1 MTKSTNIFQDGS
13 FAAIYYCQD
22 EVFVL
27 TLTTFPS
34 MIQMQQSFF
43 VFVLQFV
50 FLINLHGQVLRT
62 TATANSVGYY
72 LEDLSTLS
80 SRFSV
85 QVKFSKKGESSRVA
99 LPPSLLV
106 IANERVIAGSLL
118 QLEAAT
124 DYEVNVEVV
133 DSFPSLK
140 TYNFSQSIRIE
151 ALWVPKPSNDTLW
164 VAHSGSG
171 NLYTKTQPGSIQVLF
186 NSQGQLLKCGTIVM
200 CKAGRYYVGELNW
213 NLSNAQLSCNTG
225 GQSITIQGEQGAAV
239 VFDGADSSF
248 QARYP
253 TWKLVDTSNKIYQT
267 FLPTACSY
275 SNLVLYQDSIRL
287 FPYACIYPAQFFL
300 NGKWFYESLSNAANY
315 FGSGYYREGNNFY
328 IKLANGES
336 PNGKPLTVSKYN
348 SFLNLYNYSN
358 PKLNQSNVV
367 FRNLSIRNY
376 GKSNI
381 VLDFFGNVT
390 AEYDANALYF
400 RDISNVVI
408 DNCYFAYNTQSV
420 TFDGK
425 TDRTLVQNCRF
436 KDQTGKWMHGQFKNT
451 SLSKTGDIN
460 FIDNKG
466 KWGRSLEK
474 AAIFFEMPPNSANS
488 AAIVRNNVIDGYVSG
503 IAGRQ
508 RESSPFYDIDIH
520 DNTIRNTYD
529 AIDIVGNAVNYRVWN
544 NSIESSPV
552 IFSMIPF
559 TDNGIPYGN
568 LGPAYFFRNK
578 VRSIVQR
585 KNLTNLPNHINPELY
600 VNYNGCEGGVRLS
613 TWGLLLKMETGTMP
627 AFKRQD
633 IFFLHNTVLA
643 QDSLAFDLHLG
654 KPTWRSLTSTNNLY
668 YSKYNCLGFDG
679 VQDVK
684 PYHFVSQ
691 TDNYYTE
698 GNRVG
703 SVNGMHGN
711 LNTCFRYADL
721 VDVETKLKQLT
732 GELDTS
738 KLRIRSFQFEPKLN
752 FVNLN
757 LDKASPLINR
767 GTIVPNI
774 SDLPNSN
781 YYDSFPDIGAVES
794 TTSIAND
801 DRLATACL
809 VLYPNPTDGPVQL
822 ILDQDFNFPVEVT
835 VINAVGATVFQQ
847 QQVRSGQLTIDASTF
862 DIGFY
867 IVVIRGQDGRLLHG
881 RLAKM

>member
-1 MTKSTNIFQDGS
+1 
-13 FAAIYYCQD
+13 
-22 EVFVL
+22 
-27 TLTTFPS
+27 
-34 MIQMQQSFF
+34 MIRMQKALF
-43 VFVLQFV
+43 VFFLPLV
-50 FLINLHGQVLRT
+50 FLTKLPAQVLKM
-62 TATANSVGYY
+62 TATTNSIGYY

-80 SRFSV
+80 AQFSV
-85 QVKFSKKGESSRVA
+85 QVKFSKKGENARAA
-99 LPPSLLV
+99 LAPSLLV
-106 IANERVIAGSLL
+106 IANQRVIAGSLL
-118 QLEAAT
+118 QLEAGAE
-124 DYEVNVEVV
+124 YEVNLQVV

-140 TYNFSQSIRIE
+140 TFSFSQSIRTE
-151 ALWVPKPSNDTLW
+151 ALWEPKSSSDTLW

-171 NLYTKTQPGSIQVLF
+171 NLYTRTQPGSIQVLF
-186 NSQGQLLKCGTIVM
+186 KSQSQLLKCGTIVL
-200 CKAGRYYVGELNW
+200 CKAGTYYLGEMNW
-213 NLSNAQLSCNTG
+213 NLSNAQLSCNTS

-239 VFDGADSSF
+239 IFDGADSSF

-328 IKLANGES
+328 IKLANGEK
-336 PNGKPLTVSKYN
+336 PNGKPLTVSKYS
-348 SFLNLYNYSN
+348 SFLNLYNYST

-408 DNCYFAYNTQSV
+408 DNCHFVYNTQSV

-425 TDRTLVQNCRF
+425 TDRTLVQNCSF

-474 AAIFFEMPPNSANS
+474 AAIFFEMPPNTANS
-488 AAIVRNNVIDGYVSG
+488 AAIVRNNVIDGFVSG

-544 NSIESSPV
+544 NSIELSPV

-559 TDNGIPYGN
+559 TDNAVPYGN

-585 KNLTNLPNHINPELY
+585 KNLTNLPTHINPELY
-600 VNYNGCEGGVRLS
+600 VNYNGCEGGVRPS

-654 KPTWRSLTSTNNLY
+654 KPTWRSLTSINNLY
-668 YSKYNCLGFDG
+668 YSKFNCLNFDG
-679 VQDVK
+679 VLDVK

-711 LNTCFRYADL
+711 LNTCFPFADL
-721 VDVETKLKQLT
+721 VDLEAKLKQLT
-732 GELDTS
+732 GESDTNN
-738 KLRIRSFQFEPKLN
+738 LRIRSFQFEPKLN

-781 YYDSFPDIGAVES
+781 YYGSFPDIGAVES

-801 DRLATACL
+801 DRVAAAGF
-809 VLYPNPTDGPVQL
+809 VLFPNPTTGRLQIVPDQVFDFPADILVYNTLGACVYANKQLQDAPYLVDGSALPAGVYTL
-822 ILDQDFNFPVEVT
+822 VLR
-835 VINAVGATVFQQ
+835 NASG
-847 QQVRSGQLTIDASTF
+847 QQVMARFVKI
-862 DIGFY
+862 
-867 IVVIRGQDGRLLHG
+867 
-881 RLAKM
+881 